1 MPDSTDVYLRDILR
15 ACTKV
20 RRYVEGITAA
30 QFVVDEKTIDAVIR
44 NLEIIGEATK
54 RIPQAARERI
64 PDVQWKR
71 MAGLRDILIHDYAGV
86 DLDIVWDIVQNKLPD
101 LERCLR
107 EVIAGN

>member
-15 ACTKV
+15 ACAKV
-20 RRYVEGITAA
+20 RRYVEGITVA
-30 QFVVDEKTIDAVIR
+30 QFAADEKTIDAVVR

-54 RIPQAARERI
+54 RIPQEARQRI

>member
-15 ACTKV
+15 ACAKV
-20 RRYVEGITAA
+20 RRYVEGITVA
-30 QFVVDEKTIDAVIR
+30 QFAADEKTIDAVVR

-54 RIPQAARERI
+54 RIPQQARERI

-107 EVIAGN
+107 TVLPEN

>member
-15 ACTKV
+15 ACAKV
-20 RRYVEGITAA
+20 RRYVEGITVA
-30 QFVVDEKTIDAVIR
+30 QFAADEKTIDAVVR

-54 RIPQAARERI
+54 RIPQEARQRI

-86 DLDIVWDIVQNKLPD
+86 DLDIVWDIVQNKLPE

-107 EVIAGN
+107 AVLPEN